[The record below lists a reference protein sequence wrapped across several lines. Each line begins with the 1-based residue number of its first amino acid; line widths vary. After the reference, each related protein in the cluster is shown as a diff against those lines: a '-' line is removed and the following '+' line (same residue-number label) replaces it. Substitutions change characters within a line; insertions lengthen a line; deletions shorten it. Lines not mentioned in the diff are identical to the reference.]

1 MALWSVKPEWKKSVI
16 ERNYFIKGD
25 NRLMV
30 ETGWRWGEFTVYTDD
45 DNPPNIEAGV
55 DIYNCDYETE
65 LVETNDGC
73 WEEID
78 YDDCDA
84 ETEEWLQEFFDEGN
98 SWLDLEEHGWV
109 QDECEMIIDCD
120 LIIERLD
127 DDGNPTG
134 EIVGSDKEDEEV
146 TESIKLEPG
155 AKWPFSNAPEP
166 EYAQFRCT
174 ECDFSTEDIMD
185 LVDNPN
191 DDDKGAYIC
200 PKCNGKVD
208 LG

>member
-1 MALWSVKPEWKKSVI
+1 M
-16 ERNYFIKGD
+16 
-25 NRLMV
+25 
-30 ETGWRWGEFTVYTDD
+30 
-45 DNPPNIEAGV
+45 
-55 DIYNCDYETE
+55 
-65 LVETNDGC
+65 ETNDGC

-78 YDDCDA
+78 YDDCTPED
-84 ETEEWLQEFFDEGN
+84 EEWLQEFFDEGN
-98 SWLDLEEHGWV
+98 SWLDLEEHGWM

-134 EIVGSDKEDEEV
+134 EIVSADKEIEETV
-146 TESIKLEPG
+146 EVSKTDCG
-155 AKWPFSNAPEP
+155 AKWPFTKPEEV
-166 EYAQFRCT
+166 EYAQFKC
-174 ECDFSTEDIMD
+174 ESCDFATEDIMD

-191 DDDKGAYIC
+191 DDDKGAYLC